1 MDIRAGEAINAFL
14 GRDDLADLARRGVAS
29 PDHVIRT
36 KGNMLVL
43 GKDDLASGRD
53 AIEAKVAD
61 YAAAYRAMFDTQFK
75 RVGGGK
81 VMLEPH
87 PCVAWIEGVGIA
99 GIGKDAS
106 AASAAADIAEQT
118 VEVMSQGEAGRRLPP
133 HRPG

>member
-1 MDIRAGEAINAFL
+1 
-14 GRDDLADLARRGVAS
+14 
-29 PDHVIRT
+29 VIRT

-87 PCVAWIEGVGIA
+87 PCVAWIE
-99 GIGKDAS
+99 AS
-106 AASAAADIAEQT
+106 ALPASAR
-118 VEVMSQGEAGRRLPP
+118 MRLP
-133 HRPG
+133 HRPPPISPSRPSRS